1 VRKTLNKKKKK
12 KTHVPLRLNIVFFVV
27 FLLFSVLILRLGELQ
42 IVYGDDFKRE
52 IQRTE
57 DVTVNNPVPRG
68 KMYDRT
74 GKVVV
79 DNTPLNAITYT
90 KSKTVTQDEMVKTAE
105 KLSKLI
111 KVDYF
116 KRDSTGVIKK
126 DPKTGKDEINIP
138 IRDMKDFWIYKHPNE
153 AKAKIT
159 KKELKKLDDK
169 KIYQLMLDRITD
181 KELASFTPDDLK
193 VLWIYDQFNKGYAL
207 TPQIVKNKDVTSDEF
222 AVVSENLEKLPGVD
236 TTTDWDRAYPSGDTL
251 KTVLGNVTSAD
262 EGIPKEQVD
271 AYLARD
277 YSRNDRVGK
286 SYLEQEYEDVL
297 HGQKAKVKNITDKSG
312 KVLSTQV
319 VSNGER
325 GKDLV
330 LTIDMDLQKQVEA
343 IIEDELRK
351 AKTAPN
357 TSLLD
362 RAFVVLMNPHTGEVL
377 TMAGKQLVK
386 NPETGQLETKD
397 FALGNITTSYNVG
410 SAVKGATVLTG
421 YKTGA
426 IHPGSTQLDE
436 PLKIANTPVKK
447 SWKTFGTLND
457 LRALQVSSNVYMW
470 KTVIAMGGGH
480 YVPNEP
486 LPLNPKTW
494 DTMRQSFAQFG
505 LGSRTG
511 IDLPNESA
519 GFKGQDK
526 TPGLLLDLAIG
537 QYDTYTPMQL
547 VQYVSTIANGGYR
560 VQPHLVKEIREPL
573 LENNNEMGPIIQEI
587 QPNIL
592 NKIDM
597 QDDWITRVQQGFKLV
612 MQAQGGTSYS
622 YFRGVN
628 YSPAGKTGTAQAFY
642 DGPQRKKFG
651 KEPPEVMN
659 LSLVSYA
666 PSDNPEVAMA
676 VLVPWVYQGNTGP
689 NINEFIGRRVLDA
702 YFNLKKE
709 RAAQSQTPASSQ
721 STTVNQSSQVTS
733 GN

>member
-1 VRKTLNKKKKK
+1 MKEVSKTLNKKKKK
-12 KTHVPLRLNIVFFVV
+12 KTHVPFRLNMLFFVV

-57 DVTVNNPVPRG
+57 DITVNNPVPRG
-68 KMYDRT
+68 KIYDRT
-74 GKVVV
+74 GKVIV
-79 DNTPLNAITYT
+79 DNTPLRAITYT
-90 KSKTVTQDEMVKTAE
+90 KSKNVSQDEMVKTAE

-116 KRDSTGVIKK
+116 KRDKSGQVKK
-126 DPKTGKDEINIP
+126 DPQTGKDEINIP
-138 IRDMKDFWIYKHPNE
+138 IRDMKDFWIYKHPIE
-153 AKAKIT
+153 VKAKIT
-159 KKELKKLDDK
+159 AKEVKKLDDK
-169 KIYQLMLDRITD
+169 KIYQLELDRITD
-181 KELASFTPDDLK
+181 AELASFTPEDLK
-193 VLWIYDQFNKGYAL
+193 TLWIYDQFNKGYAL
-207 TPQIVKNKDVTSDEF
+207 TPQIVKNKDVTDDEF
-222 AVVSENLEKLPGVD
+222 AVVSENLENLPGVD
-236 TTTDWDRAYPSGDTL
+236 TTTDWDRKYQFDTTL
-251 KTVLGNVTSAD
+251 KTVLGNVTSAE
-262 EGIPKEQVD
+262 EGIPKEQLE

-286 SYLEQEYEDVL
+286 SYIEMEYEDVL
-297 HGQKAKVKNITDKSG
+297 HGQKAKVKNVTDKNG
-312 KVLSTQV
+312 NVLSTQV

-343 IIEDELRK
+343 IIEDELKK

-377 TMAGKQLVK
+377 TMAGKQYSKDPV
-386 NPETGQLETKD
+386 TGQMKMND

-410 SAVKGATVLTG
+410 SAIKGATVLTG

-426 IHPGSTQLDE
+426 IHPGSVQVDE
-436 PLKIANTPVKK
+436 PLQIAHTPVKK
-447 SWKTFGTLND
+447 SWKTFGPLND

-480 YVPNEP
+480 YYPNQP

-505 LGSRTG
+505 LGTKTG
-511 IDLPNESA
+511 VDLPNETA

-560 VQPHLVKEIREPL
+560 VQPHLVKEIREPVM
-573 LENNNEMGPIIQEI
+573 ENNQLGPIIQEI

-592 NKIDM
+592 NKINM
-597 QDDWITRVQQGFKLV
+597 QDDWINRVQQGFKLV
-612 MQAQGGTSYS
+612 MQVQGGTSYT
-622 YFRGVN
+622 YFRGVD

-642 DGPQRKKFG
+642 DGPERKKFG
-651 KEPPEVMN
+651 KQPPEVMN

-666 PSDNPEVAMA
+666 PSDNPEIAMA

-709 RAAQSQTPASSQ
+709 RAAKAQSPATPAPNTSSQ
-721 STTVNQSSQVTS
+721 H
-733 GN
+733 